1 MKVYLPIITKNEFD
15 TATKSHVFETG
26 ERAFDFDF
34 SLACQL
40 RFEAKFPAQAQKETI
55 VDYIKR
61 VSEYPHSVA
70 TLLSKLKAVYC
81 FIAGEDLTF
90 EGFVRL
96 FDFTRKS
103 FVEALTA
110 RFKEIFDLFE
120 SEAAEKNS

>member
-1 MKVYLPIITKNEFD
+1 MKVYLPVITKNEFD
-15 TATKSHVFETG
+15 LATKSHVFETG

-40 RFEAKFPAQAQKETI
+40 RWEAKFPTQAEKESI
-55 VDYIKR
+55 VDYVKR
-61 VSEYPHSVA
+61 VSAYPHSVS

-81 FIAGEDLTF
+81 FIANEAISF

-96 FDFTRKS
+96 FDFTKKK
-103 FVEALTA
+103 FVEELTT

-120 SEAAEKNS
+120 GDAAEKN